1 MKSTCQLKLNEF
13 TLQSGGKK
21 KVLREASGWHRPQ
34 PEPER
39 VEQQQQQQ
47 QQRRDG
53 AREGV
58 TIAGPPSH
66 YRAIGALRTAHGK
79 NKRKK

>member
-1 MKSTCQLKLNEF
+1 MNFEVDLSVKVEWIRVTKRW
-13 TLQSGGKK
+13 KK

-79 NKRKK
+79 K